1 MAMPGVK
8 IKRILT
14 RAFYYFKEGHSA
26 YLMYLLSFAQWIT
39 IVYVLLISRIPILTF
54 VFPQMWIFIVIFLFT
69 YAPLAIAVGW
79 IHFKRS
85 SLYSAQLDVQVESNP
100 YHYRF
105 IPRSTEMLTTS
116 LMIVQNRN
124 LLKLFEKLN
133 VLSEEDKDLMKKY
146 IWLVEKLLEGRDTRE
161 FM

>member
-1 MAMPGVK
+1 MPRVK
-8 IKRILT
+8 IKRVLT

-26 YLMYLLSFAQWIT
+26 YLMYFMSFAQWIT

-54 VFPQMWIFIVIFLFT
+54 VFPHMWIFMVIFLFT

-79 IHFKRS
+79 FHFKKSPMYR
-85 SLYSAQLDVQVESNP
+85 AQLDVQVESNP
-100 YHYRF
+100 YYYSFVPRGKE
-105 IPRSTEMLTTS
+105 IPTTS

-124 LLKLFEKLN
+124 LLKLFEKFN
-133 VLSEEDKDLMKKY
+133 VLSEEDKNLMKKY
-146 IWLVEKLLEGRDTRE
+146 IGLVEKLLEGRDTRE